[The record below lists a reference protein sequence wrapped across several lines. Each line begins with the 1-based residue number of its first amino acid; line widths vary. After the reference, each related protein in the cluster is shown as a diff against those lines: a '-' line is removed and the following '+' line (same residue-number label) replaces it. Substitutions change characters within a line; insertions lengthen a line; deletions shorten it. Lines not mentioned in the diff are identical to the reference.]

1 MLRLTSDVLLCK
13 GLSCD
18 DSNTSPD
25 DRTKTHTPGG
35 SAPDK
40 HLVTADRTMTMMMMM
55 NKKKNNKKK
64 MMMKQPRSGATI
76 DYLVDDGFMDADDC
90 SCFPSGAKK

>member
-1 MLRLTSDVLLCK
+1 MTSDVLLCK

-25 DRTKTHTPGG
+25 DRTRTHNTPGG

-40 HLVTADRTMTMMMMM
+40 HVVTADRTTTTM
-55 NKKKNNKKK
+55 KKKKIR
-64 MMMKQPRSGATI
+64 KQPRSGVAI
-76 DYLVDDGFMDADDC
+76 DYLADDGIMDAEDC
-90 SCFPSGAKK
+90 SCFPSGARK